1 MESRPK
7 IVAIVGQT
15 ASGKTRLAIELAK
28 KFNGE
33 IICADSRTIYKGM
46 DKGTAKP
53 TITQQSEVIHHCLDI
68 IKPDQKYSVAQF
80 KKDATKAVDSIYLK
94 GKIPIIVGG
103 SGLYIDALLYDF
115 DLEKIDTRKIDRNLS
130 LEDLQEISKK
140 LRLNPSEQ
148 TMQNKQHLVRF
159 IERDGKNSRK
169 KLTNTILIGIDID
182 KETLDDR
189 MTKRVEQMFEDG
201 LVNEAKN
208 LLIDNN
214 EQSIALMTSGYG
226 PIISYIN
233 SEISLDDA
241 KIDLVKNHKNLA
253 KKQKTWFK
261 RNNDIVWVDNIL
273 QAEQVIKTN
282 L

>member
-80 KKDATKAVDSIYLK
+80 KKDATKAVDNIYLK

-189 MTKRVEQMFEDG
+189 ITKRVEQMFEDG

-261 RNNDIVWVDNIL
+261 KNNDIVWVDNIL